1 MERRVISEYSAG
13 AFAFAIEQSVLDGF
27 RLSDESQF
35 YPCVNGFVYEAV
47 MLKGDKEAERSEET
61 PIVDFSQIID
71 QPKPARKGRQ
81 YAN

>member
-27 RLSDESQF
+27 RLSDESHF